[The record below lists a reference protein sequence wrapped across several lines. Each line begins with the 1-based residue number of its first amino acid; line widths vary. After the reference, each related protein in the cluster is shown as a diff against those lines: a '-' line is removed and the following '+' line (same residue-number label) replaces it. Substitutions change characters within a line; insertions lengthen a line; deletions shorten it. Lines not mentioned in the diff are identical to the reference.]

1 MLGAVT
7 TPTRPLIALAI
18 LVFLALPRF
27 DIPVSPDAAPVDN
40 PCLSEEGLPGLSP
53 EIQSLMRKIEE
64 RAHRQD
70 KEGRTP
76 LHWAAIEG
84 DKVRTLTLM
93 DSCADPSI
101 KDKYGRTA
109 LDYAEAGFGKY
120 HRDVA
125 RLIRTR
131 GPMRAKE

>member
-1 MLGAVT
+1 MYS
-7 TPTRPLIALAI
+7 
-18 LVFLALPRF
+18 LVLMASLL
-27 DIPVSPDAAPVDN
+27 STAPVDD
-40 PCLSEEGLPGLSP
+40 PCLSEMAMLPGLPP
-53 EIQSLMRKIEE
+53 EIQSLLHKVGE
-64 RAHRQD
+64 RARSQD

-76 LHWAAIEG
+76 LHWAALRD
-84 DKVRTLTLM
+84 DKARTLTLM

-101 KDKYGRTA
+101 TDKYGKTA

-131 GPMRAKE
+131 GPMRAEE

>member
-1 MLGAVT
+1 MLPFPA
-7 TPTRPLIALAI
+7 LIAL
-18 LVFLALPRF
+18 LLL
-27 DIPVSPDAAPVDN
+27 AAPVDD
-40 PCLSEEGLPGLSP
+40 PCQPGYARLPGLPP
-53 EIQSLMRKIEE
+53 EIQSTMRKIDEQA
-64 RAHRQD
+64 RRQD

-76 LHWAAIEG
+76 LHWAAIKG
-84 DKVRTLTLM
+84 DKVRPLALM

-101 KDKYGRTA
+101 KDKYGKTA

-125 RLIRTR
+125 RLIRSR